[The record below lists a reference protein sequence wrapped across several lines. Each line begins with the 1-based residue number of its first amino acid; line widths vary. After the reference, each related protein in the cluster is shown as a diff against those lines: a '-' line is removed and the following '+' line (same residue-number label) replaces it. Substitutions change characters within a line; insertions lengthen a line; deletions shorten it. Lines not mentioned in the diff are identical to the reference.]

1 MRSGDRAVAAGL
13 VAMAL
18 VCALGN
24 LWVAAERSTIP
35 LSLGFE
41 VDGKVCLQE
50 KHPGVDDTC
59 LLRLKDRA
67 EMQVDKALFD
77 ALRPGDGLSKARFD
91 RTLGTSRG
99 PIPLAWSPDF
109 VGLSIVMPIAV
120 ALAAFV
126 AFVATRVVRAP
137 RGARAP
143 DGEASVA

>member
-1 MRSGDRAVAAGL
+1 MRSVDLGVAAGL

-24 LWVAAERSTIP
+24 LWVAAARSTIP

-41 VDGKVCLQE
+41 VDGKVCLHE
-50 KHPGVDDTC
+50 KHPGIDDTC

-67 EMQVDKALFD
+67 ELQVDKALFD

-91 RTLGTSRG
+91 RTLGTSHG
-99 PIPLAWSPDF
+99 PVALAWSPDF

-120 ALAAFV
+120 ALAALV
-126 AFVATRVVRAP
+126 AWRAARATRRA
-137 RGARAP
+137 RGSADERRA
-143 DGEASVA
+143 G